1 MTREAIRGHHSMKD
15 WLWAIALRF
24 SRAVGTMLAWRSC
37 YWICLILL
45 CCPLW
50 FGCQSQSEGVALGKN
65 LALGNPSAATHSTGS
80 ADNYL
85 ISRPQ
90 YVLSYNRGLGRLN
103 WASWELNQSW
113 LGEVDRQNDFRP
125 DLDLPKGWY
134 AVTPH
139 DYTDS
144 GYDRGHMVPSGDRTH
159 QVRDNSATFLM
170 TNILPQAPDNNQGP
184 WVDLEEYCRILANKG
199 KELYIIA
206 GGEGRQRAIAK
217 GRVVPPKTVWKI
229 IVVLDQPG
237 GLEAIT
243 INTRVIAVQIPN
255 VDGIRD
261 RPWREYRVSVD
272 QLEEVTGYDFLSR
285 LPDTVETVLEQKI
298 EGSSRS

>member
-1 MTREAIRGHHSMKD
+1 MVSVSRVTAVQN
-15 WLWAIALRF
+15 WLWAIALNGYRTLWG
-24 SRAVGTMLAWRSC
+24 RLTGRGVRSLV
-37 YWICLILL
+37 LILM

-50 FGCQSQSEGVALGKN
+50 FGCQSQAEIAASGKN
-65 LALGNPSAATHSTGS
+65 LALGNPSAASYSTWS

-103 WASWELNQSW
+103 WASWELNTSW
-113 LGEVDRQNDFRP
+113 LGQVDRQNDFRP
-125 DLDLPKGWY
+125 DRDLPKGWY
-134 AVTPH
+134 TVTPD
-139 DYTDS
+139 DYRDS

-206 GGEGRQRAIAK
+206 GGEGRQRAIAN

-237 GLEAIT
+237 GVEAIT
-243 INTRVIAVQIPN
+243 RNTRVIAVQMPN
-255 VDGIRD
+255 EDGIRD

-272 QLEEVTGYDFLSR
+272 QLEEATGYDFLSQ
-285 LPDTVETVLEQKI
+285 LNDSVEMVLEQRV
-298 EGSSRS
+298 EGRSQK